1 VDEDGDGFIELDEL
15 KESMKDTQKMGVPGS
30 PWKMYVDPAQDVICY
45 HNFTTEEKI
54 FEYQMTDE
62 KLMEI
67 SRSNYFGEA
76 WHEADAVAR
85 AKKEEDWEVYLS
97 ITCIDYSFNA
107 SYFCI
112 GDTTKLH
119 GETATIHVS
128 FLESEKKA

>member
-1 VDEDGDGFIELDEL
+1 MDTDGDGFIELDEL

-30 PWKMYVDPAQDVICY
+30 PWKMYVDPKQDVICY
-45 HNFTTEEKI
+45 HNFKTDEKI

-85 AKKEEDWEVYLS
+85 IKKEEDWEVRL
-97 ITCIDYSFNA
+97 
-107 SYFCI
+107 
-112 GDTTKLH
+112 
-119 GETATIHVS
+119 
-128 FLESEKKA
+128 